1 MMRIAVTR
9 RLCGAG
15 GDFEMNIDVSV
26 AARSVVAVTGVSGS
40 GKTTLLRMIAGLT
53 RPDSGEITV
62 NGDTWFDGA
71 RGRFCPA
78 HARRIGFVFQ
88 DAALFPTMTVRQNI
102 AYAAARKSLVD
113 DLIGLMELDNLAGRL
128 PATLSG
134 GQKQRVALARA
145 MAREPEILLLDEPF
159 SALDHAISVKL
170 QQALGEVHRRYP
182 VTTLLVSHDIAEI
195 CTLASRMVRL
205 ERGRVVQDG
214 PPHLLLTERETS
226 HKFSF
231 VGEIIDIRKSD
242 IVYVVLIAAGNTVS
256 EVVLTADD
264 VRGLRPGDRVMAAAK
279 GFQPVVKKIAG

>member
-1 MMRIAVTR
+1 MIRVAVTKH
-9 RLCGAG
+9 LCGAH
-15 GDFEMNIDVSV
+15 GDFEMNLDLSV
-26 AARSVVAVTGVSGS
+26 AARTIVAVTGASGS

-53 RPDSGEITV
+53 RPDSGAITV
-62 NGDTWFDGA
+62 DEEAWYDGA
-71 RGRFCPA
+71 RGICCPPQ
-78 HARRIGFVFQ
+78 ARRIGFVFQ

-102 AYAAARKSLVD
+102 AYAAEREGLVD
-113 DLIGLMELDNLAGRL
+113 DLIGVMELGNLADRL

-159 SALDHAISVKL
+159 SALDHAITVKL
-170 QQALGEVHRRYP
+170 HQALREVHRRYP
-182 VTTLLVSHDIAEI
+182 VTTVLVSHDIAEI
-195 CTLASRMVRL
+195 CTLASRMIRL
-205 ERGRVVQDG
+205 EHGRVAQDG
-214 PPHLLLTERETS
+214 PPHQLLTERETS

-264 VRGLRPGDRVMAAAK
+264 VRDLRPGDTVMAAAK
-279 GFQPVVKKIAG
+279 GFQPVVKKIVR